1 MQKAKMQISEYVLID
16 NLSLNIEDNTLVYVF
31 RQWSLRVW
39 WDLHIPR
46 YLIYVD

>member
-31 RQWSLRVW
+31 RQ
-39 WDLHIPR
+39 
-46 YLIYVD
+46 